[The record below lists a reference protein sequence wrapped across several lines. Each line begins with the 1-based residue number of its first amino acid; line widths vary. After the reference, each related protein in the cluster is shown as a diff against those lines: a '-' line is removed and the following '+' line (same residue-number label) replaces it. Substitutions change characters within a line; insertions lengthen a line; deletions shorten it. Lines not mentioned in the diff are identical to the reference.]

1 MSTGTWVAPGRLNLI
16 GEHTDHSEGYV
27 LAVALP
33 QQTSVTAVRSPGR
46 STIVQSTY
54 DPDNTVTFRTAEVEP
69 GDVGGWGAYVAGV
82 VWALRTAGY
91 DLGSLGLVIDSTV
104 PTGAGLASSA
114 ALQCSVAL
122 AYNDMF
128 GLGLGATDLAA
139 IAKRAENDF
148 VGAPGGMADAMAAM
162 HCQAGYGFFLDTRT
176 FGTEQVPLDLSRH
189 GLALIVV
196 DTGADVSDAASAEA
210 ERRRDCD
217 DAAKALGVTALR
229 DATLDMLDGLS
240 DTLAVRARHI
250 ITENS
255 RVTEVA
261 DMLRAGSDPREIG
274 PLLTEAHVSLRDDFE
289 VSVPQTDIAVHAL
302 LGAGAFGARI
312 TGGGFSG
319 SVLGLVETRNAG
331 TAMAAVKTAFSRCG
345 FDEPTAFVAAPS
357 AGATRAA

>member
-27 LAVALP
+27 FAVALP
-33 QQTSVTAVRSPGR
+33 QQTSVTAVHSPGR

-54 DPDNTVTFRTAEVEP
+54 DPENTVAFRTAEVEP

-82 VWALRTAGY
+82 TWALRTAGY
-91 DLGSLGLVIDSTV
+91 DVGSLGLVIDSTV
-104 PTGAGLASSA
+104 PAGAGLASSA
-114 ALQCSVAL
+114 ALACSVAM

-128 GLGLGATDLAA
+128 DLGLSATDLAA
-139 IAKRAENDF
+139 IAQRAENDF
-148 VGAPGGMADAMAAM
+148 VGAPGGIIDAMAVM
-162 HCQAGYGFFLDTRT
+162 HCRTGHGFFLDART
-176 FGTEQVPLDLSRH
+176 FGTEQVPLDLPRH

-196 DTGADVSDAASAEA
+196 DTGVDVSDAAAAEA
-210 ERRRDCD
+210 ERRRECE
-217 DAAKALGVTALR
+217 DAAKALGVSALR

-240 DTLAVRARHI
+240 DALAMRARHV
-250 ITENS
+250 ITENA
-255 RVTEVA
+255 RVTEVV
-261 DMLRAGSDPREIG
+261 DMLRSGTDPRETG

-302 LGAGAFGARI
+302 LGAGSYGARI

-319 SVLGLVETRNAG
+319 SVLGLVETRSAG
-331 TAMAAVKTAFSRCG
+331 AAMAAVKTAFDRCG

-357 AGATRAA
+357 AGAARAA